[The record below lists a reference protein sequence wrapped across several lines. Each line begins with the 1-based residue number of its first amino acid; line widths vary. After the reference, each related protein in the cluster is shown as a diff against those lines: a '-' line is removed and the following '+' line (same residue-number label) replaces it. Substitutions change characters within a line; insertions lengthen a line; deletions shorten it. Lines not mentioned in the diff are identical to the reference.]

1 MTLLED
7 VNIFIEGMS
16 YDRYIDAEDVAEEIS
31 ASVEEED
38 IPLGD
43 MRWGQIKGAVLC
55 RGLNG
60 QFEYVMITQYVY
72 SGDSDG
78 PNDAE
83 AYAVTPI
90 HIQRTEWERA

>member
-78 PNDAE
+78 PSDAS
-83 AYAVTPI
+83 AHGVTPI
-90 HIQRTEWERA
+90 HIQRIEWEAV

>member
-7 VNIFIEGMS
+7 VNRVIESVG
-16 YDRYIDAEDVAEEIS
+16 YDDYVDVEDVAIIVG
-31 ASVEEED
+31 ATVEED
-38 IPLGD
+38 RIHLGER
-43 MRWGQIKGAVLC
+43 RWGSNVGAVLC

-60 QFEYVMITQYVY
+60 QFEYVMITTYIY

-83 AYAVTPI
+83 AKEVKPR
-90 HIQRTEWERA
+90 HITSTVWDKV

>member
-7 VNIFIEGMS
+7 VNRVIESVG
-16 YDRYIDAEDVAEEIS
+16 YDDYVDVEDVAIIVG
-31 ASVEEED
+31 ATVEED
-38 IPLGD
+38 RIHLGER
-43 MRWGQIKGAVLC
+43 RWGSNVGAVLC

-60 QFEYVMITQYVY
+60 QFEYVMITTYVY
-72 SGDSDG
+72 NGDSDG